1 MNRFF
6 LTGRSLALLAVLIPL
21 LLLFIY
27 VGLRSGPLA
36 PVAVT
41 TAQVESRA
49 ISPSLFGIGTVEAR
63 YTYKIGPTSA
73 GRLQQLTVQV
83 GDRVAAGQRLGEM
96 SPVDINDRIRA
107 QRAVVKRAQAGLL
120 ESQARQQHAQAQ
132 LHRYQQLF
140 TSQLASEETITVKRQ
155 EYAIADAALE
165 AAGEEL
171 ARSFAELDA
180 VEAQRN
186 NLQLT
191 SPADGLV
198 ISRELDPG
206 STVVAGQSVVEVI
219 DPTSLWVNVR
229 FDQISASGLVAG
241 LPATI
246 TLRSRQGEPALQGRV
261 LRLEPKADAV
271 TEELLAKIV
280 FDHLPEPLPAIA
292 ELAEVTVTLPARPHT
307 ATLPNAAIRIY
318 QGTTGVWKL
327 NAAGKQFVPIQLGA
341 ADLNGR
347 VEVKHGLQ
355 VGDSVVVY
363 SESALAAHSRIQ
375 VVKTLP

>member
-186 NLQLT
+186 
-191 SPADGLV
+191 
-198 ISRELDPG
+198 
-206 STVVAGQSVVEVI
+206 
-219 DPTSLWVNVR
+219 
-229 FDQISASGLVAG
+229 
-241 LPATI
+241 
-246 TLRSRQGEPALQGRV
+246 
-261 LRLEPKADAV
+261 RL
-271 TEELLAKIV
+271 
-280 FDHLPEPLPAIA
+280 
-292 ELAEVTVTLPARPHT
+292 
-307 ATLPNAAIRIY
+307 
-318 QGTTGVWKL
+318 
-327 NAAGKQFVPIQLGA
+327 
-341 ADLNGR
+341 
-347 VEVKHGLQ
+347 
-355 VGDSVVVY
+355 S
-363 SESALAAHSRIQ
+363 
-375 VVKTLP
+375 